1 MADKPITPE
10 MGQNQSDSVAE
21 ALAVYSAL
29 ARLAVREPEVGE
41 LPMMRDIRQAA
52 YRTLLSASEAA

>member
-1 MADKPITPE
+1 MTPYNPPAS
-10 MGQNQSDSVAE
+10 GNQSDSAAE
-21 ALAVYSAL
+21 AFAVYSAL

-52 YRTLLSASEAA
+52 YQTFLSSFEVAQ